1 MEILYIYIIYHTW
14 YMYMHVCVYI
24 YIYLYIYIYIYIYI
38 HRRWFSSCQECQWPY
53 IRQTKKKD
61 NYLIETGFLD
71 ITFNLPTGKYFPCCK
86 LNNNPLYMNIHWNHS
101 STIKK
106 ELPRISKLFC
116 NKEQFDKANEIFE
129 KALNESKFKVNMN
142 FNEHKNWKKG
152 LEQKLMHN
160 QNH

>member
-1 MEILYIYIIYHTW
+1 
-14 YMYMHVCVYI
+14 MYVYI
-24 YIYLYIYIYIYIYI
+24 YIYIYIYKYIYIYIYIYI
-38 HRRWFSSCQECQWPY
+38 YRRWFSSCQECQWPY

-86 LNNNPLYMNIHWNHS
+86 LNNNPLYINIHSNHP

-106 ELPRISKLFC
+106 ELPRISKPFC
-116 NKEQFDKANEIFE
+116 NRKQFDKANEIFE

-152 LEQKLMHN
+152 LEHKLMHN
-160 QNH
+160 RNHQNL